1 VIANCYQF
9 YLYVLA
15 YSFSFGFTN
24 SNANSQGAKKSLLK
38 QKDVLQKL
46 VGKVPSFFA
55 TFPSG
60 FPAGLAQQTTKWA
73 FQDFSGQAF
82 INA

>member
-46 VGKVPSFFA
+46 VGKVPSFLQLFLLVFQQA
-55 TFPSG
+55 WHSKLLNGLFKTF
-60 FPAGLAQQTTKWA
+60 
-73 FQDFSGQAF
+73 QAKPL
-82 INA
+82 